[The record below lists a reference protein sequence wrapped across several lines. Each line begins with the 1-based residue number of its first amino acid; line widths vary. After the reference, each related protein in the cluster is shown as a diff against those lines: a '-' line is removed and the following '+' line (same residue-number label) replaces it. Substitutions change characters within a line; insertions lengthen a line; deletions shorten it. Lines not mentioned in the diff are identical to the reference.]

1 MLIRLTEHYILL
13 IRVTFRHI
21 YNHPWSSGGFAGSSV
36 SHLLWTYKSSIH
48 IIGNMTIGRLRG
60 FYVFG
65 RVKSDLNVAALDFLM
80 DGLLH

>member
-1 MLIRLTEHYILL
+1 
-13 IRVTFRHI
+13 
-21 YNHPWSSGGFAGSSV
+21 
-36 SHLLWTYKSSIH
+36 
-48 IIGNMTIGRLRG
+48 MTIGRLRG